1 MLVSGL
7 QMAGIEMSRQDEQ
20 NSMNYQRPGTRPPVD
35 APPLAPNTP
44 RRIFRAIALTVLIV
58 IGLPIAIWNFYYPT
72 YSWGQKTTVTVMT
85 PEGERSGSAVV
96 QVSWKD
102 NPDLFPDA
110 PHLKYEVRGEAT
122 VVDLGN
128 GRYLFALISG
138 AERRG
143 LATFGGSNSLPMD
156 TDGLLPLVKA
166 TAASRGESR
175 EVRPVYRPL
184 LVTFADIDDPASVAR
199 VDPDDLAASFGEG
212 YALSSITLAIT
223 DEKVTKGR
231 VEAVLGWLCDYKKQR
246 LRLSGKTGPI
256 GDNELANNIGS
267 GDFNN
272 GDCK

>member
-1 MLVSGL
+1 V
-7 QMAGIEMSRQDEQ
+7 
-20 NSMNYQRPGTRPPVD
+20 TRF
-35 APPLAPNTP
+35 L
-44 RRIFRAIALTVLIV
+44 RIAVIWALIL

-143 LATFGGSNSLPMD
+143 LATFGGKDKLPMD
-156 TDGLLPLVKA
+156 TNALLPLVKA
-166 TAASRGESR
+166 TAASRGESS
-175 EVRPVYRPL
+175 EVPPIHRPL
-184 LVTFADIDDPASVAR
+184 LVTFADINDPASVSR
-199 VDPDDLAASFGEG
+199 VDPNDLAASFGPG

-223 DEKVTKGR
+223 DETVTKGR
-231 VEAVLGWLCDYKKQR
+231 VEELLGWLGDYYDKHLDGNR
-246 LRLSGKTGPI
+246 LETVKAENRFANSLASGAFDTEK
-256 GDNELANNIGS
+256 N
-267 GDFNN
+267 
-272 GDCK
+272 

>member
-1 MLVSGL
+1 MDHP
-7 QMAGIEMSRQDEQ
+7 RT
-20 NSMNYQRPGTRPPVD
+20 GTRPPVN
-35 APPLAPNTP
+35 APPLAPDTP
-44 RRIFRAIALTVLIV
+44 RRLGRAVALAVLVV

-72 YSWGQKTTVTVMT
+72 YSWGQKTVVTVMT

-102 NPDLFPDA
+102 GPDLLADA

-128 GRYLFALISG
+128 GKYLFALIKG

-143 LATFGGSNSLPMD
+143 LAVFGGQTELPRFTNS
-156 TDGLLPLVKA
+156 LLPLVKA
-166 TAASRGESR
+166 TAASRGESS
-175 EVRPVYRPL
+175 EVPPIHRPL
-184 LVTFADIDDPASVAR
+184 LVTFADITDPASVAR

-231 VEAVLGWLCDYKKQR
+231 VEAVLGWLDNKQLFER
-246 LRLSGKTGPI
+246 IWPSLSSDIRSLLSSVNWRKG
-256 GDNELANNIGS
+256 
-267 GDFNN
+267 
-272 GDCK
+272 